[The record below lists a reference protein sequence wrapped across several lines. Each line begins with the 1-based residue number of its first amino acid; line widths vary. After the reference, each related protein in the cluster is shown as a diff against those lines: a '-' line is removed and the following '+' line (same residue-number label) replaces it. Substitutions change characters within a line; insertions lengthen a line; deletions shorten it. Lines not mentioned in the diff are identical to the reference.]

1 VRRSTSSIPSLVASL
16 VAVLVLGA
24 PVSSVDAQGNART
37 LTREAVREF
46 DRGNY
51 AEARALFLQAYDAQ
65 PSARLLRGAG
75 MASFELREYVVAHRQ
90 LREALAE
97 TRRALTPRQRRET
110 EELLGR
116 TDTFLGRFRL
126 RIEPADAE
134 VTIDLRAPEP
144 EEDGT
149 LLLAVGDH
157 TITAR
162 AEGFVPVD
170 RRFAVRGGELED
182 LTVVLARDEPPNA
195 DALVSPRPEPVVVE
209 PPRETG
215 LDALGIGLVSAGG
228 ALVVAAVVDVFWW
241 VDRRQEVSRCEEA
254 EATPGASCLN
264 LGTLRRQSR
273 AAAATTFLVGAAGLA
288 MATVGILR
296 LTWDDENDEVA
307 CGLGGCTYRLRF

>member
-1 VRRSTSSIPSLVASL
+1 MRRSTSSLPSLVASL
-16 VAVLVLGA
+16 FAVLVLGT
-24 PVSSVDAQGNART
+24 PVVADAQNPRA
-37 LTREAVREF
+37 LTRDAVREF

-51 AEARALFLQAYDAQ
+51 AEARALFLQAHDAQ

-90 LREALAE
+90 LRGALAE

-110 EELLGR
+110 ETLLAR
-116 TDTFLGRFRL
+116 TDTFVGRFRL
-126 RIEPADAE
+126 RVEPEDAE
-134 VTIDLRAPEP
+134 VTIDLRAPDP

-157 TITAR
+157 TIAVR

-170 RRFAVRGGELED
+170 RRFAVRGGEDEE
-182 LTVVLARDEPPNA
+182 LTVVLERDEPPNA
-195 DALVSPRPEPVVVE
+195 DALVSPRPDPIAVEP

-228 ALVVAAVVDVFWW
+228 ALVVAAVVDVLWW
-241 VDRRQEVSRCEEA
+241 VDRRHEVSRCEEA

-273 AAAATTFLVGAAGLA
+273 AAGATTFLVGVAGLA

-296 LTWDDENDEVA
+296 LTSDDENDEVA